1 MIKVNFKKLVVPLDV
16 KGLSKQEA
24 DLAEEIANL
33 IYRSQS
39 TIQARR
45 LAEKIFDSQD
55 EIELNESEEQILK
68 TVLQACGTLQVQDAI
83 FKLTNK

>member
-1 MIKVNFKKLVVPLDV
+1 MKVNFKKLIVPLDV
-16 KGLSKQEA
+16 KGHTKQEA

-45 LAEKIFDSQD
+45 LAERIFDSKD
-55 EIELNESEEQILK
+55 EMELNESEEQILK
-68 TVLQACGTLQVQDAI
+68 AVLQACGTLQVQDAI
-83 FKLTNK
+83 FNLNK